1 MSHYQINR
9 PRIVDEH
16 VDGEYIII
24 DTQSGSY
31 YSFEGPAAWI
41 WDQLVRGRSED
52 QILEIARSGGGS
64 ETHVR
69 GFIAGL
75 LKESLILASGPQPE
89 NANLPDPVPFQTG
102 ELILKK
108 FDDMQEYLLADPI
121 HDIGPEG
128 WPHPPADKK
137 NDPS

>member
-31 YSFEGPAAWI
+31 YSFEGSAAWI
-41 WDQLVRGRSED
+41 WDQLVRGCGETA
-52 QILEIARSGGGS
+52 ILEAARTGGGS
-64 ETHVR
+64 ESHIR
-69 GFIAGL
+69 NFIAGL
-75 LKESLILASGPQPE
+75 LRESLIIASGPQTG
-89 NANLPDPVPFQTG
+89 NTVLADGIPFHAG
-102 ELILKK
+102 EPILKK

-128 WPHPPADKK
+128 WPHPPADK
-137 NDPS
+137 